1 MSDYIACGHGRS
13 TDGSW
18 DPGCTYKKNGRT
30 YTEAELMLSIT
41 KRMVKYLR
49 GSGLTI
55 KTDADKNNNI
65 NMIKSVEAA
74 NKAKV
79 DTYVSLHCDWS
90 KAGSGTM
97 PLYYSAKGKKLAAD
111 LDKSVRG
118 YMGLKCRGI
127 TKRTDLHELTATDA
141 VACIYETGG
150 IKADLKTLQRADD
163 YGWALAR
170 GLCDYKGVTFKF
182 KVRAKGN
189 LIVRSTSSL
198 LSNKVRTLKKGET
211 YTIVDTNAKGTCG
224 KLKEGGWITITSK
237 YAEKL

>member
-1 MSDYIACGHGRS
+1 MSDYAACGHGRS

-55 KTDADKNNNI
+55 RTDADRNNNI

-74 NKAKV
+74 NEANV

-97 PLYYSAKGKKLAAD
+97 PLYYSAKGRALATA

-118 YMGLKCRGI
+118 YMGIKCRGI
-127 TKRTDLHELTATDA
+127 TKRTDLYELTATDA

-150 IKADLKTLQRADD
+150 IKSDLKTLQRADD

-189 LIVRSTSSL
+189 LIVRKTSSL
-198 LSNKVRTLKKGET
+198 LSKKVRTLKKGET
-211 YTIVDTNAKGTCG
+211 YTIVDTNAKGTRG

-237 YAEKL
+237 YIKQV

>member
-18 DPGCTYKKNGRT
+18 DPGCTYKKNDRT
-30 YTEAELMLSIT
+30 YTEADLMLSIT
-41 KRMVKYLR
+41 KWMVKYLR

-74 NKAKV
+74 NKAKA
-79 DTYVSLHCDWS
+79 DTYISLHCDWS

-97 PLYYSAKGKKLAAD
+97 PLYYSTKGKKLAAA

-118 YMGLKCRGI
+118 CMGIKCRGI
-127 TKRTDLHELTATDA
+127 TKRTDLYELTATDA

-170 GLCDYKGVTFKF
+170 GFCKYKGIEFRF
-182 KVRAKGN
+182 KVSAKGN
-189 LIVRSTSSL
+189 LIVRKTSSL
-198 LSNKVRTLKKGET
+198 LSKKTKTLTKGQT
-211 YTIVDTNAKGTCG
+211 YTIINTNAKGTRG
-224 KLKEGGWITITSK
+224 KLKDGGWITITEK
-237 YAEKL
+237 YAERI